1 MNSIA
6 AEQFD
11 HALKILLVGDSGVGK
26 SSLLMRFIDGDFSE
40 LQATIGV
47 DFKAKIID
55 ILDKSIKL
63 TIWDTAGQERFR
75 TLTSCEF
82 FTLLMA
88 EAYYRGA
95 QGIIFVCDVTRR
107 ETFESLGDIWMHEV
121 DMYSTV
127 DQSVKMIIANKTD
140 LEDQREVKKDEI
152 IDFAKLHGCLYV
164 ETSAKGNIAVDQA
177 FEELVMKILETPSL
191 LQGAATGMGL
201 KRPKASSH
209 SSCC

>member
-75 TLTSCEF
+75 TLTSS
-82 FTLLMA
+82 
-88 EAYYRGA
+88 YYRGA